1 MTRRGGCFENSRAA
15 MSGKAANRKSPAVS
29 VIVPVY
35 NVLPYLDRCME
46 SLLNQTLRDLE
57 IILVDDG
64 STDGSGKRCDE
75 YGELDP
81 RVRVI
86 HKKNGGLS
94 DARNAGLQLASGEYI
109 GYADSDD
116 WVEETMYERLL
127 SSCRDADAQV
137 AICRYVE
144 EPEEEQGRCS
154 LSNPA
159 HRREGTTLH
168 TDETAGFAAGE
179 GFPAREARV
188 APGEKSSPCG
198 ASGEALRQNT
208 GPDPAETPPAYR
220 SPELLSRERALEI
233 YLTDPEG
240 YSIYNSVWSKLFL
253 ADMVKDMRFFT
264 GHDSEDIP
272 YTTEAFCRMERAV
285 YLDEP
290 LYHYAVGRPGSL
302 MEKREQR
309 LFRDEIPHWR
319 WHAECI
325 GRYGLPQLAKLAK
338 VQYYKRMLSYD
349 LWLSAPSRKRL
360 EALLFAE
367 KEEIG
372 RLYGEVLTGKGDR
385 LRMRLFLLSPG
396 LYRMAVRLERML
408 RH

>member
-1 MTRRGGCFENSRAA
+1 M
-15 MSGKAANRKSPAVS
+15 NRKRPAVS

-75 YGELDP
+75 YGRLDP
-81 RVRVI
+81 RVSVI

-144 EPEEEQGRCS
+144 EQE
-154 LSNPA
+154 
-159 HRREGTTLH
+159 
-168 TDETAGFAAGE
+168 
-179 GFPAREARV
+179 
-188 APGEKSSPCG
+188 
-198 ASGEALRQNT
+198 EALRQNI
-208 GPDPAETPPAYR
+208 GPAPAETPPACR
-220 SPELLSRERALEI
+220 PPELLSRERALEI

-309 LFRDEIPHWR
+309 LFRDEIPHWL

-325 GRYGLPQLAKLAK
+325 RRYGLPQLAKLAK
-338 VQYYKRMLSYD
+338 VQYYKRMFSYD
-349 LWLSAPSRKRL
+349 LWLSVPARKRL
-360 EALLFAE
+360 ETMLLAE
-367 KEEIG
+367 KEEI
-372 RLYGEVLTGKGDR
+372 RDLYGEVLTGRGDR

-396 LYRMAVRLERML
+396 FYRMAVRLDRLL